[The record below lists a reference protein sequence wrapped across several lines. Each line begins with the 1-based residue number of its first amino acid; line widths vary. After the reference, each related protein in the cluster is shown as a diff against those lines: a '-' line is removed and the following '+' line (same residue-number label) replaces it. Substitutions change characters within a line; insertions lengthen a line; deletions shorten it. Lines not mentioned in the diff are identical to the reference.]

1 MTCMWEPSFLIWLNM
16 WRPAWVPCI
25 LLHSVLSYLVWGVF
39 LCDCMCVCVF
49 CHLGWTVHYV
59 DDVQPVNSVFLPFT
73 ISCTKTSPIDLYQ
86 QVGWLY
92 YYLHSFKYHQLAFIL
107 SKHSWWLGIGQT
119 TSCTVAD
126 CVTCR
131 LSFFQGDVVHWLSCV
146 SIIQQAI
153 AMLNMQEIS
162 WLNLVG
168 YRKIPGVVLQ
178 SPLQTEHS
186 I

>member
-1 MTCMWEPSFLIWLNM
+1 MSSLYIAAFCVKLTSVGGVPLWL
-16 WRPAWVPCI
+16 
-25 LLHSVLSYLVWGVF
+25 
-39 LCDCMCVCVF
+39 CVCVF
-49 CHLGWTVHYV
+49 CHLEWTVHYV

-107 SKHSWWLGIGQT
+107 SKHSWWPGIGQS
-119 TSCTVAD
+119 TSCTVGD
-126 CVTCR
+126 CITCKP
-131 LSFFQGDVVHWLSCV
+131 SFFQGDVVHWLSCI

-153 AMLNMQEIS
+153 AMLNIKEIL

-168 YRKIPGVVLQ
+168 YNKKSPGVVLQ

-186 I
+186 V